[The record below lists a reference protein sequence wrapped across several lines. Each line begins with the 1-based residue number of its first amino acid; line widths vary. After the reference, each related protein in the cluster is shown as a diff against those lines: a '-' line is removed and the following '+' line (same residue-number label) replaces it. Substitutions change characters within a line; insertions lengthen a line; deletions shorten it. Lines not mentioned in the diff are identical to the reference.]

1 MGWFGARFPGLLLAK
16 QQLTQDW
23 LAGRLSSFV
32 SPPLSLSSTPPL
44 ADTRLAAAPA
54 VPPAPLA
61 RGRRRSSTPSVSSQE
76 LSSRAELCEWPP
88 GSHPWAGEREAGRS
102 GGCRLGGS
110 GSSRRV
116 TALPGKGRRRFPP
129 RYSEST
135 EACPQGRR
143 LLCSYQPPAGISGA
157 S

>member
-1 MGWFGARFPGLLLAK
+1 MIGSQIPGALVGQAAAYAR
-16 QQLTQDW
+16 
-23 LAGRLSSFV
+23 LAGRLSSFL
-32 SPPLSLSSTPPL
+32 SSPLSFSSTPPL
-44 ADTRLAAAPA
+44 ADTRLAGAPA

-61 RGRRRSSTPSVSSQE
+61 RGRRRSSTPWVSSQE

-102 GGCRLGGS
+102 GGCRLG
-110 GSSRRV
+110 SSSSSSRRRV

-135 EACPQGRR
+135 KACPQGRR
-143 LLCSYQPPAGISGA
+143 LLCSYQLPAGISGA